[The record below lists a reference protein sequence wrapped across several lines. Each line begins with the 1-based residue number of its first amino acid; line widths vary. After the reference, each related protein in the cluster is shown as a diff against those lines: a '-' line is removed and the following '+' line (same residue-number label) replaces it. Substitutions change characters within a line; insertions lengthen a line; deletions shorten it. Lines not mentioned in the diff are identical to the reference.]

1 MFNCHVCHSEESHSE
16 YVKEIFEINSQFYL
30 VENIP
35 TTVCSRCGEE
45 IFSSETTEAIR
56 AMLHNKQKP
65 LRAITVDV
73 FAYPI

>member
-35 TTVCSRCGEE
+35 ATVLVVVKKSL
-45 IFSSETTEAIR
+45 AV
-56 AMLHNKQKP
+56 KQQKP
-65 LRAITVDV
+65 FEPCYTINKNR
-73 FAYPI
+73 